1 MMEPITWKIK
11 TFDDL
16 STIELHQIIKARI
29 DVFVV
34 EQNCP
39 YSEVDGCD
47 PKAIHLWAE
56 NQGEVIAYC
65 RIFEP
70 GLKYSECSIGRVLT
84 NQNFR
89 KLNLGKTLVR
99 FAISTIEARFLKTSI
114 RISAQDYL
122 LHFYKEFGFT
132 PTGKSYLEDN
142 IPHSEML
149 RL

>member
-1 MMEPITWKIK
+1 MQPITWKIK
-11 TFDDL
+11 KFDEL

-29 DVFVV
+29 EVFVV

-39 YSEVDGCD
+39 YPEVDGSD

-56 NQGEVIAYC
+56 NRGEVIAYC

-70 GLKYSECSIGRVLT
+70 GIKYSECSIGRVLIH
-84 NQNFR
+84 QNFR
-89 KLNLGKTLVR
+89 KLNLGKTLMR
-99 FAISTIEARFLKTSI
+99 FAISTIEARFQKATI

-122 LHFYKEFGFT
+122 LPFYKEFGFT

>member
-1 MMEPITWKIK
+1 MQPITWKIK
-11 TFDDL
+11 TFDEL

-29 DVFVV
+29 EVFVV

-39 YSEVDGCD
+39 YPEVDGSD
-47 PKAIHLWAE
+47 QKAIHLWAE
-56 NQGEVIAYC
+56 NRGEVIAYC

-70 GLKYSECSIGRVLT
+70 GVKYSECSIGRVLT
-84 NQNFR
+84 HHNFR
-89 KLNLGKTLVR
+89 KLNLGKTLMR
-99 FAISTIEARFLKTSI
+99 FAISTIEARFQKATI

-122 LHFYKEFGFT
+122 LPFYKEFGFT

>member
-1 MMEPITWKIK
+1 MQPITWKIK
-11 TFDDL
+11 TFDEL

-29 DVFVV
+29 EVFVV

-39 YSEVDGCD
+39 YPEVDGSD

-56 NQGEVIAYC
+56 NEGEVIAYC

-70 GLKYSECSIGRVLT
+70 GIKYSECSIGRVLT
-84 NQNFR
+84 HQNFR
-89 KLNLGKTLVR
+89 KLNLGKILMR
-99 FAISTIEARFLKTSI
+99 FAISTIEARFQKATI

-122 LHFYKEFGFT
+122 LPFYKEFGFT
-132 PTGKSYLEDN
+132 PTGNSYLEDS